1 MNVLKTS
8 VPKLV
13 SGCTQVI
20 QLRHINKV
28 FYPFSPMNKECFEI
42 FLRRKIVNLTFL
54 TSRVGL
60 YFSNALIGWSSRG
73 VPGGGMENFRGF
85 DRRVHS
91 QGFFFFHARFPV
103 WVKSFIASADHCVLK
118 KTFKKHRFENILLDK
133 S

>member
-1 MNVLKTS
+1 MDVLKTS
-8 VPKLV
+8 VPKLA
-13 SGCTQVI
+13 SGCSQAI

-28 FYPFSPMNKECFEI
+28 FYSFSLMNKECFEI

-85 DRRVHS
+85 DRRVYS
-91 QGFFFFHARFPV
+91 QRLSMRGFRFGL
-103 WVKSFIASADHCVLK
+103 S
-118 KTFKKHRFENILLDK
+118 LLLPLQTIV